1 MGKIVSRLMVLL
13 LVIQII
19 VPVLFV
25 TAMKLDKQPAEFTI
39 LDLSIKESSDDSIIQ
54 LVAEK
59 MTAEITLNIE
69 KNKEQNEE
77 LILTISNNFLLVSKN
92 ESELLSTSG
101 KLLGTYK
108 VEEEKVILSLVEGA
122 LLENASLQ
130 FEGSYTGPVN
140 AQDQLV
146 ITGGIQEFNKAIFL
160 KKEEASENEKEEE
173 VTDVGLNKDKNSST
187 IDSSGIAS
195 SNEDLSFVEN
205 EKEEAVANDESN
217 KGKNSSTID
226 SSSIISSNKDLLSV
240 EDKSNKDKNSSNE
253 SVNKLVVSKKE
264 NTSKERRIDR
274 KVSSKEKGLPQNIRT
289 YFNESEDS
297 SILIKGEVTFRD
309 RVDKATE
316 KITLT
321 SIATTTF
328 EWVIPGY
335 VSVQIKNNDIF
346 EFNLPEELK
355 LTQTITRDLA
365 DTNGIVY
372 GQFTAAPSGK
382 VVITFNNEAASH
394 PGGIKGDIW
403 FDSELNE
410 AKIKEAGPIKIDLPV
425 QEQRITEFIIKT
437 NFKKTIEKSGI
448 ISNSLNPSKAT
459 WTIDFNK
466 GLDKRINTKIIEILP
481 TGNEYVSAKVYK
493 LVVNLKGEVIRFEE
507 LTEGFSIDSAG
518 NVSFEG
524 VIENAFRIV
533 YETKILDSIKEDA
546 GNSIDLVNKAELTSD
561 ESAGSLSAEATVRA
575 NFGKM
580 LTKVKTDYI
589 PETQVFSW
597 AVRYNYGVKTIEK
610 AEATLTDTMDDR
622 LEVDESTILLQ
633 KVEPISETTEKK
645 PVNLVIGIDYE
656 IIKNGNGFKV
666 NFLKDINY
674 AVKLTYKTKVK
685 AGVIIDSESSKG
697 ELGNVKNT
705 ITTKE
710 IIKSESS
717 GTLVQ
722 QGIIKSRTGIDYAT
736 KLISWKMD
744 VNQNRY
750 QMSNATFSDTFMNEG
765 LTLNEDSFEIKDTTN
780 TINKTLLRNIDYVLT
795 LKADKKGFD
804 IKLIGAYEMGMASP
818 LTITYKTPYVR
829 NDLISSTTIFKNAV
843 TLNWLDNNGRMRV
856 NSSSA
861 EVNPK
866 NETKNNGFKNG
877 SYDAIHKRISWKV
890 GVNYNGE
897 VIQAGAEITDVI
909 NGNQEYLANE
919 EYKARLY
926 RYTIDTTGNVIKRE
940 EVTSAE
946 PIKSIELNGK
956 RTLIAKL
963 PNEAIGTTNAYV
975 LEFNTS
981 LVGQVIETQN
991 KYTNVAK
998 FINKDS
1004 PNRLYTGTVSI
1015 KNGGDLATKSGKQNI
1030 TDGIF
1035 IDWTV
1040 PINKSQSTIT
1050 DALIVD
1056 IPSKNQILVLDSL
1069 NIYPLIVEVNGDYT
1083 KSTTSLIKDSDYTLD
1098 VTTDN
1103 LTGQQEITIKFIGD
1117 FETITTAYEMNYST
1131 LLNLDKNDNTVTN
1144 KVVFSGENKVAVEK
1158 EVLESIQA
1166 QFSSGGG
1173 SVSGEKGTI
1182 TVKKSGSDGKLLEGT
1197 KFELWN
1203 AAKTVIVRT
1212 GTINDTGILTFGNL
1226 IYSDY
1231 YLKEVSALPG
1241 YTVSDELVAGKKV
1254 TVNSITSNSLLDIDV
1269 PLTNDLSKVVIEK
1282 SNGETTLLKDAEF
1295 KLLIKTESGYDVID
1309 EYKSIK
1315 TGTNGEITLE
1325 GLLPGNYRL
1334 NELKAPVGYLL
1345 NTDPIDF
1352 IVTKKGIQV
1361 PTVSVKAINYQGSV
1375 QLIKANKAGEKLS
1388 GAEFSVLNK
1397 AGEAIQTELIS
1408 NSDGVVIANNLAP
1421 GEYSFVETKAAVGYL
1436 INTTPVNF
1444 TIGNEAAGEPKAVIV
1459 GELLNFKGTV
1469 ELEKKDKNGE
1479 LLSGAVFELTGDNG
1493 YEASNFTTKDGKIT
1507 VDNLKPGEYEFK
1519 EITAPIGFIKNTTAV
1534 PFEVKASETGEPAVI
1549 KTTSVNYKGSVEF
1562 EKINEVGK
1570 GLGEAEF
1577 SILDSKKQLIQ
1588 DKLVSDIDGLVKI
1601 NELAPGVYTFVET
1614 KAPKGYLINTAP
1626 IEFTIADQI
1635 AGEPPAVVVGEFKNY
1650 KGTAQL
1656 KKIDSKN
1663 KVLQGAIF
1671 SILNEVGDTVQSG
1684 LISDKEGLVNAEN
1697 LIPGNYT
1704 FVETKAPTEYIINTT
1719 PIKFVIANEAVN
1731 KPALVEAGTSINYQG
1746 IVQLKNVDGKG
1757 KQLQGAT
1764 FSIVNTKGDTVLAD
1778 LVSGKDGLI
1787 IVDELAPGDYRFI
1800 ETGAVPGYILNDKE
1814 SNFTIVAEEAGKP
1827 NAVLVGDFANYQGSV
1842 ELTKTDNKETL
1853 LSGAVFELTGDNG
1866 YEATN
1871 FTTKDDKITVNNL
1884 KPGKYEF
1891 KEVTAP
1897 VGFIINTTVLP
1908 FIVEAVQNEGPKL
1921 ISVSTINYKGSAQLM
1936 KRDTDGK
1943 ELAGA
1948 EFIVKNEADKQVGE
1962 KIISD
1967 ENGLVKATELV
1978 PGNYT
1983 FVEVKAPS
1991 GFVTNNKPLAFT
2003 IEAASLGQPEV
2014 VIVDDLTNYK
2024 GTVQLLKTDAN
2035 DKELEGAEFS
2045 IFDKDNDL
2053 IQDKLMSD
2061 SKGMVRAGNLAPGK
2075 YTFVETSAA
2084 VGFILNT
2091 TPIEFTIT
2099 NKAADKPDTVDA
2111 GNVINYKGSAQLT
2124 KVDEEGKG
2132 LEGATFSIINTK
2144 GDTVLADLMSD
2155 MDGLVK
2161 AEELVPGDYRFIE
2174 TGAVPGYILNDKESN
2189 FTIVAEEAGKPKAV
2203 LVGDF
2208 ANYQGSVELTKTD
2221 KKDTLLSGAVFEL
2234 TGDNGHEAT
2243 NFTTKDGKITVDNLK
2258 PGKYEFKEI
2267 SAPTGFII
2275 NTKII
2280 PFTVEAVQNEKPR
2293 LIDVSS
2299 INYKA
2304 EAQLMKIN
2312 ASGNGLKGAEFSVTN
2327 MDGKTIQTG
2336 LVSDET
2342 GLVKAEGLAPGE
2354 YLFVETKAPKGYIK
2368 NTLSMKFIVMDSLL
2382 EEPKVIKVGNLTNYQ
2397 GSVVLTKT
2405 DSIKEQVLL
2414 GGAVFDLT
2422 DKDGRILQADL
2433 KTDGN
2438 GQISLSGL
2446 EPGEYAFSET
2456 KAPIGYVLAKKP
2468 IVFTIVAEHEGKP
2481 EMVAMTVKNDRLIVN
2496 EDPKGN
2502 LPQTGE
2508 DQTYL
2513 YAFAGSL
2520 LMTGSGLYLVNMQ
2533 NKKRKNKEQE

>member
-1 MGKIVSRLMVLL
+1 MGKIVSRLMVFLL
-13 LVIQII
+13 IIQIV
-19 VPVLFV
+19 VPVFLV
-25 TAMKLDKQPAEFTI
+25 TATELNKQSTDLTI
-39 LDLSIKESSDDSIIQ
+39 LDLSIKESSDFTRIELID
-54 LVAEK
+54 EK
-59 MTAEITLNIE
+59 MTAELTLNIE
-69 KNKEQNEE
+69 KNKEKNEE
-77 LILTISNNFLLVSKN
+77 LILTISDNFLLAPKKDN
-92 ESELLSTSG
+92 QLLSTSG
-101 KLLGTYK
+101 KIMGAYR
-108 VEEEKVILSLVEGA
+108 VEGKKIVISLA
-122 LLENASLQ
+122 EGTLLENASLQ

-140 AQDQLV
+140 VQEQLV
-146 ITGGIQEFNKAIFL
+146 ITGATQEFKKAIFL
-160 KKEEASENEKEEE
+160 AKEEVSE
-173 VTDVGLNKDKNSST
+173 KDKEATKDELDEEKDSSI
-187 IDSSGIAS
+187 IDSSSMDS
-195 SNEDLSFVEN
+195 SSEDSSPVEN
-205 EKEEAVANDESN
+205 EKDKEATNGELNGEE
-217 KGKNSSTID
+217 KD
-226 SSSIISSNKDLLSV
+226 SSNELINKPTTLKEEIEDKKEPV
-240 EDKSNKDKNSSNE
+240 EDKKT
-253 SVNKLVVSKKE
+253 L
-264 NTSKERRIDR
+264 
-274 KVSSKEKGLPQNIRT
+274 SKEKALPQNIRT
-289 YFNESEDS
+289 YFNEGEDS
-297 SILIKGEVTFRD
+297 NILTKGKVTFRNETAED
-309 RVDKATE
+309 GD
-316 KITLT
+316 KITLS
-321 SIATTTF
+321 SIARTDF
-328 EWVIPGY
+328 EWMIPGY
-335 VSVQIKNNDIF
+335 VSTQIKNNDTF
-346 EFNLPEELK
+346 EFNLPEQLK
-355 LTQTITRDLA
+355 LTQTITRDLKDENELIYA
-365 DTNGIVY
+365 
-372 GQFTAAPSGK
+372 QFKASPSGK
-382 VVITFNNEAASH
+382 VVITFNNEAAAH
-394 PGGIKGDIW
+394 PEGIKGDIW
-403 FDSELNE
+403 FESKLDET
-410 AKIKEAGPIKIDLPV
+410 KIKEAGAVNILLPV
-425 QEQRITEFIIKT
+425 QEQNVTEFMIKT
-437 NFKKTIEKSGI
+437 NFNKSIEKTGI
-448 ISNSLNPSKAT
+448 IDSILNPSKVT
-459 WTIDFNK
+459 WTVEFNK
-466 GLDKRINTKIIEILP
+466 GLNELKNAKITETFP

-493 LVVNLKGEVIRFEE
+493 LIVNLKGEVVRADE
-507 LTEGFSIDSAG
+507 LTEGFSIEESTG
-518 NVSFEG
+518 NITFPG
-524 VIENAFRIV
+524 VNNNAFRIV
-533 YETKILDSIKEDA
+533 YETKIVDSIKEDT
-546 GNSIDLVNKAELTSD
+546 GNSVNLVNNAELTSD
-561 ESAGSLSAEATVRA
+561 GNEELLSAKASVQA

-580 LTKVKTDYI
+580 LTKTRTNYVAKTQ
-589 PETQVFSW
+589 TFSW
-597 AVRYNYGVKTIEK
+597 TVRYNYGIKTIE
-610 AEATLTDTMDDR
+610 EANANLIDVMDDR
-622 LEVDESTILLQ
+622 LEVIESTIVLQ
-633 KVEPISETTEKK
+633 KVEPTSGTSEIN
-645 PVNLVIGIDYE
+645 PVNLVKGTDYE
-656 IIKNGNGFKV
+656 VIKNVNGFEI
-666 NFLKDINY
+666 NFLKNISH
-674 AVKLTYKTKVK
+674 AVKLTYDTKVK
-685 AGVIIDSESSKG
+685 AEIIIDSDSTTG
-697 ELGNVKNT
+697 NLANVKNT
-705 ITTKE
+705 ITTNE
-710 IIKSESS
+710 TIKSESS

-722 QGIIKSRTGIDYAT
+722 QGVIKSSPAIDYAN
-736 KLISWKMD
+736 KIISWKMD
-744 VNQNRY
+744 VNQNGY
-750 QMSNATFSDTFMNEG
+750 PMNNATFSDTFTNKG
-765 LTLNEDSFEIKDTTN
+765 LTLNEASFEIKDTKNAPSTTLVRN
-780 TINKTLLRNIDYVLT
+780 TDYTLT

-804 IKLIGAYEMGMASP
+804 IKLIGDYETTMTSP

-829 NDLISSTTIFKNAV
+829 NDLITSKTTFRNAV
-843 TLNWLDNNGRMRV
+843 ELKWSDSKNVPRG
-856 NSSSA
+856 NSSA
-861 EVNPK
+861 VEVNPR
-866 NETKNNGFKNG
+866 NETKNNGFKSGDYNAQ
-877 SYDAIHKRISWKV
+877 SKIISWKV
-890 GVNYNGE
+890 GTNYNGE
-897 VIQAGAEITDVI
+897 VIQEGAQIADEIT
-909 NGNQEYLANE
+909 GNQQ
-919 EYKARLY
+919 YKNGTAKLY
-926 RYTIDTTGNVIKRE
+926 RYTISTNGTVVKGE
-940 EVTSAE
+940 EVTPSQLIE
-946 PIKSIELNGK
+946 PTASLN
-956 RTLIAKL
+956 TLTVKL
-963 PNEAIGTTNAYV
+963 PSGAIGTTDAYL
-975 LEFNTS
+975 LEFETT
-981 LVGQVIETQN
+981 LVGQIIENQT
-991 KYTNVAK
+991 KYTNIAR
-998 FINKDS
+998 FNNGS
-1004 PNRLYTGTVSI
+1004 NPERSYTGTVSI
-1015 KNGGDLATKSGKQNI
+1015 KNGGNLATKSGKQNVK
-1030 TDGIF
+1030 DGSF

-1040 PINKSQSTIT
+1040 PINPSQSTVT
-1050 DALIVD
+1050 NVLIVD
-1056 IPSKNQILVLDSL
+1056 TPSKNQILVLDSL
-1069 NIYPLIVEVNGDYT
+1069 KIYPLIVTTLGDYT
-1083 KSTTSLIKDSDYTLD
+1083 KSTISLIKDSDYTLD

-1103 LTGQQEITIKFIGD
+1103 LTGQQEITVKFIGGLK
-1117 FETITTAYEMNYST
+1117 TITSAYEMNYST

-1144 KVVFSGENKVAVEK
+1144 KVVFSGENKVTVEK
-1158 EVLESIQA
+1158 EVLQSIQA
-1166 QFSSGGG
+1166 QSSSGGG

-1226 IYSDY
+1226 IYGDY

-1254 TVNSITSNSLLDIDV
+1254 TVNSTTSNSLLDIDV
-1269 PLTNDLSKVVIEK
+1269 LLTNDLSKVVIEK
-1282 SNGETTLLKDAEF
+1282 SNGGTTLLKDAEF
-1295 KLLIKTESGYDVID
+1295 KLSIKTESGYDVID

-1315 TGTNGEITLE
+1315 TGTNGKITLE

-1345 NTDPIDF
+1345 NTVPIDF
-1352 IVTKKGIQV
+1352 IIAKKGIQV
-1361 PTVSVKAINYQGSV
+1361 PTVTVKAINYQGSA
-1375 QLIKANKAGEKLS
+1375 QLLKINKAKEKLS

-1397 AGEAIQTELIS
+1397 AGEAIQTKLIS
-1408 NSDGVVIANNLAP
+1408 NSEGVVIANNLAP
-1421 GEYSFVETKAAVGYL
+1421 GEYSFVETKAPAGYL

-1444 TIGNEAAGEPKAVIV
+1444 TIVAEEAGEPDAVLV
-1459 GELLNFKGTV
+1459 GDFANYQGSV
-1469 ELEKKDKNGE
+1469 ELTKTDNKEKP
-1479 LLSGAVFELTGDNG
+1479 LSGAVFELTGDNG
-1493 YEASNFTTKDGKIT
+1493 YEATNFTTKDGKIT
-1507 VDNLKPGEYEFK
+1507 VENLKPGKYEFK
-1519 EITAPIGFIKNTTAV
+1519 EVTAPTGFIINTTV
-1534 PFEVKASETGEPAVI
+1534 LPFEVKASEIGEPSVI
-1549 KTTSVNYKGSVEF
+1549 KTSSINYKGSVEF
-1562 EKINEVGK
+1562 KKINESGT
-1570 GLGEAEF
+1570 GLEGAEF
-1577 SILDSKKQLIQ
+1577 SILDNENQLIQ
-1588 DKLVSDIDGLVKI
+1588 DKLVSGVKGLVKA
-1601 NELAPGVYTFVET
+1601 NELVPGDYTFVET
-1614 KAPKGYLINTAP
+1614 KAPTGYLINKTP
-1626 IEFTIADQI
+1626 VEFTIADKI
-1635 AGEPPAVVVGEFKNY
+1635 AGEPTDVVAKDPTVEVAGEFANY

-1656 KKIDSKN
+1656 KKTDSKGD
-1663 KVLQGAIF
+1663 VLQGATF
-1671 SILNEVGDTVQSG
+1671 SILNEAGDTVQSG
-1684 LISDKEGLVNAEN
+1684 LISDKKGLVNAEN

-1704 FVETKAPTEYIINTT
+1704 FVETKAPMGYIINTT
-1719 PIKFVIANEAVN
+1719 PTKFVIANEAVSE
-1731 KPALVEAGTSINYQG
+1731 PELVEAGTLINYQG
-1746 IVQLKNVDGKG
+1746 TVQLKKTDSKG
-1757 KQLQGAT
+1757 DVLQGAT
-1764 FSIVNTKGDTVLAD
+1764 FSILNEAGETVQ
-1778 LVSGKDGLI
+1778 SGLI
-1787 IVDELAPGDYRFI
+1787 SDKEGLVNAEKLAPGDYRFI

-1814 SNFTIVAEEAGKP
+1814 SNFTIVAEEAGEPK
-1827 NAVLVGDFANYQGSV
+1827 AVLVGDFANYQGSV
-1842 ELTKTDNKETL
+1842 ELTKTDNKEKP

-1871 FTTKDDKITVNNL
+1871 FTTKDGKITVNNL

-1891 KEVTAP
+1891 KEISAP
-1897 VGFIINTTVLP
+1897 TGFIINTTVLP

-1983 FVEVKAPS
+1983 FVEIKAPS

-2061 SKGMVRAGNLAPGK
+2061 SKGMVRAENLAPGK

-2099 NKAADKPDTVDA
+2099 NEAADKPDTVDA

-2132 LEGATFSIINTK
+2132 LEGATFSIIDTK
-2144 GDTVLADLMSD
+2144 GDTVLADLISD
-2155 MDGLVK
+2155 VDGLVK

-2234 TGDNGHEAT
+2234 TGDNGYEAT
-2243 NFTTKDGKITVDNLK
+2243 NFTTKDGKITVNNLK

-2280 PFTVEAVQNEKPR
+2280 PFTVEAIQNEKPT
-2293 LIDVSS
+2293 LIAVSS

-2304 EAQLMKIN
+2304 EAQLMKTN

-2368 NTLSMKFIVMDSLL
+2368 NTLSMKFIVADSLL
-2382 EEPKVIKVGNLTNYQ
+2382 EEPKVIKVGSLTNYQ

-2456 KAPIGYVLAKKP
+2456 KAPTGYVLAKKP